1 MRITYIHQYFST
13 LDSAGGVRSYIFSK
27 YLVSKGHKVTVITSD
42 NFLPEKYKRMKKF
55 EVDGINVITVKTRYT
70 TRLNFVQ
77 RVLAFIKFM
86 ILSSYLSLKTSPDLV
101 FATSTP
107 LTVAFPGLVVK
118 FIKRVPFVFESR
130 DLWPDVPIEL
140 GIIKNKPLIFLLK
153 LFEKIT
159 YRFADKIVCISEGI
173 REKIPAPDWKKI
185 YVPIG
190 CDLDLFNGA
199 KDTRWKQDAGIAG
212 STLFM
217 FTGAIG
223 VANCPEY
230 LMEAAKILKK
240 KKGNDISI
248 ALIGKGSAKE
258 EVLKIKDEYHLNNV
272 FIFDPV
278 PKRRL
283 PEILASADGGIIL
296 HGLSPTYR
304 ETASPNK
311 FYDYIAAS
319 LPIIFNF
326 QGPLKDLI
334 LEARAGYYVDYQSP
348 EQLSDALLHVS
359 RNKSEAS
366 EFGKNARL
374 LAEEKFDL
382 KKIVVQFEDVL
393 VESHEIKQM
402 QRHC

>member
-27 YLVSKGHKVTVITSD
+27 HLVSKGHEVTVITSD
-42 NFLPEKYKRMKKF
+42 KFLPEKYKDMDNF
-55 EVDGINVITVKTRYT
+55 ELDGINIISIKTNYT
-70 TRLNFVQ
+70 TNLNFTQ
-77 RVLAFIKFM
+77 RVLSFIKFM
-86 ILSSYLSLKTSPDLV
+86 ILSTYLALKTSPSLV

-118 FIKRVPFVFESR
+118 FIKKVPFVFEAR

-140 GIIKNKPLIFLLK
+140 GIIKNRLLIFLLRM
-153 LFEKIT
+153 FEKIT
-159 YRFADKIVCISEGI
+159 YRFADRIVCISEGI
-173 REKIPAPDWKKI
+173 KEKIPAPEWKKVYI
-185 YVPIG
+185 PIG
-190 CDLDLFNGA
+190 CDLDLFCGA
-199 KDTRWKQDAGIAG
+199 KNTKWKDEVGIT
-212 STLFM
+212 SKSLFV

-230 LMEAAKILKK
+230 LMEAARILSGK
-240 KKGNDISI
+240 NLSDISI
-248 ALIGKGSAKE
+248 AIIGKGSAKE
-258 EVLKIKDEYHLNNV
+258 DVLKMKDEYHLDNV

-296 HGLSPTYR
+296 HGLSSTYR

-311 FYDYIAAS
+311 FYDYIAAG

-334 LEARAGYYVDYQSP
+334 LEKKAGYYVDYKAP
-348 EQLSDALLHVS
+348 EQLSDVLLHIL
-359 RNKSEAS
+359 RNKSEAL

-382 KKIVVQFEDVL
+382 KKIVVQFEDIL
-393 VESHEIKQM
+393 VECHRNRPLQG
-402 QRHC
+402 HC